1 MSRPSGP
8 YLFIL
13 LTLLIDAIGIGIVFP
28 IMPDL
33 MAKVGAE
40 SVGMGALWAGLLMAA
55 YAGAQFVFAPI
66 IGSISDAFGRKPVL
80 IAALAF
86 LTLDYVIMAL
96 AETYWLLLAGRTLAG
111 IAGATYVTA
120 TAYIADITP
129 KTERAARFGMV
140 GAAFGLGFVLGP
152 ALGGIAA
159 TWGVTAPFWVAA
171 AISGANVVFGLLVL
185 PESLSAAKRRAFGVR
200 ELKTLSRPLSGLSA
214 FPASRSR
221 CSPCSSS
228 SSPTSSTRRLW
239 AFWGREVFGWS
250 TLVIGISLSVY
261 GILVVVAQAAVMPVA
276 VRHLGERRLTIW
288 GPRRRRPRHGGA
300 GAHLGGLDARGP
312 DPSRCPLRPR
322 SADTFG
328 YRRKQ
333 RPGRP
338 AGHGAGRA
346 VVACGDCS
354 GHGPARLHPCLRS
367 LHGGRCAGLSP
378 RRAVSARRGGSSRD
392 SAARGP
398 AAARAEEL
406 LSNKVNRLFGSP
418 RFRRGGPA
426 ATSVVVHSSG
436 WGALSCVSCRSY
448 WRRPMAPGRENSP

>member
-1 MSRPSGP
+1 MSRPSGT

-66 IGSISDAFGRKPVL
+66 IGSVSDAFGRKPVL

-96 AETYWLLLAGRTLAG
+96 AETYWLLLVGRTLAG

-140 GAAFGLGFVLGP
+140 GAAFGIGFVLGP

-171 AISGANVVFGLLVL
+171 AISGANVIFGLLVL
-185 PESLSAAKRRAFGVR
+185 PESLTPANRRPFGMRDLNPFATIVLAFRMPGLAV
-200 ELKTLSRPLSGLSA
+200 PLLA
-214 FPASRSR
+214 MLLFEFANMVY
-221 CSPCSSS
+221 
-228 SSPTSSTRRLW
+228 PTLW

-261 GILVVVAQAAVMPVA
+261 GILVAVAQAAVMTAA
-276 VRHLGERRLTIW
+276 VRLLGERRLTIW
-288 GPRRRRPRHGGA
+288 GLVVAILAMVGLGLTSAVWTLVILIPLAALSDLVPPTLSAIAANGARDDQQGMVQGVLSSLAAIAAVAAPLVFTAVFGLFTRA
-300 GAHLGGLDARGP
+300 GAPVHFPGAPFLLG
-312 DPSRCPLRPR
+312 
-322 SADTFG
+322 
-328 YRRKQ
+328 
-333 RPGRP
+333 
-338 AGHGAGRA
+338 A
-346 VVACGDCS
+346 VVLVAILPLVFRQPRAPQS
-354 GHGPARLHPCLRS
+354 H
-367 LHGGRCAGLSP
+367 AGT
-378 RRAVSARRGGSSRD
+378 R
-392 SAARGP
+392 
-398 AAARAEEL
+398 
-406 LSNKVNRLFGSP
+406 
-418 RFRRGGPA
+418 
-426 ATSVVVHSSG
+426 
-436 WGALSCVSCRSY
+436 
-448 WRRPMAPGRENSP
+448 

>member
-86 LTLDYVIMAL
+86 LTLDYIIMAL
-96 AETYWLLLAGRTLAG
+96 AETYWLLLVGRTLAG

-200 ELKTLSRPLSGLSA
+200 ELNPFATIVRAFRIPGLAVPLLA
-214 FPASRSR
+214 MFLFEFANIVY
-221 CSPCSSS
+221 
-228 SSPTSSTRRLW
+228 PTLW

-288 GPRRRRPRHGGA
+288 G
-300 GAHLGGLDARGP
+300 L
-312 DPSRCPLRPR
+312 
-322 SADTFG
+322 
-328 YRRKQ
+328 
-333 RPGRP
+333 
-338 AGHGAGRA
+338 
-346 VVACGDCS
+346 VVAVL
-354 GHGPARLHPCLRS
+354 AMV
-367 LHGGRCAGLSP
+367 GL
-378 RRAVSARRGGSSRD
+378 G
-392 SAARGP
+392 
-398 AAARAEEL
+398 L
-406 LSNKVNRLFGSP
+406 
-418 RFRRGGPA
+418 
-426 ATSVVVHSSG
+426 TSVVWTLVVLIHLA
-436 WGALSCVSCRSY
+436 ALSDLVPPTLSAIAANNARDDQQGMVQGVLSSLAAIAAVT
-448 WRRPMAPGRENSP
+448 APLVFTPVFGLFTGADAPVYLPGAPFLLGAAVLLAVLPLVARQPRAPRNSSRTR